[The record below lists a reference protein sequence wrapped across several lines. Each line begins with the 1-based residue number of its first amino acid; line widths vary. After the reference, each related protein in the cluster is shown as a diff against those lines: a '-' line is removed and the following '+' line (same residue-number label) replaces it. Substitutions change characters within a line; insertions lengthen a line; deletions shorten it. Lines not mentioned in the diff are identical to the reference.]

1 MFKMFKSDRKIEIK
15 QHIPFLIYF
24 VLITIFS
31 IAFDQISKIIAEN
44 NLQVGVAIPFIP
56 GFIDFLLTYN
66 LGAAWGMGDGEVW
79 SRVLLCI
86 TSWVVALFIPCYLV
100 YRFVKNQKITPLLGV
115 SIAL

>member
-100 YRFVKNQKITPLLGV
+100 YRFIKN
-115 SIAL
+115 